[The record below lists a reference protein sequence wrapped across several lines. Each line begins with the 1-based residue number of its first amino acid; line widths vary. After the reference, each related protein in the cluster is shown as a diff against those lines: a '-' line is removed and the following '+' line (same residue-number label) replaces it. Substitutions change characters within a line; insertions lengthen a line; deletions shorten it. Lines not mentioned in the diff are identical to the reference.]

1 MERFKSFM
9 NKYKWFV
16 IGGVVALII
25 IIVVATLLVK
35 NHKIDVE
42 DDVKVS
48 FNGYNKTG
56 TAEITDDSYEKIMN
70 KLQVKALKQAG
81 FKNKEV
87 LNMIENNENDD
98 LDEDDFNYEEQQQ
111 ARTAGKILEH
121 VNLDIHNGKN

>member
-1 MERFKSFM
+1 MQRFKSFM

-81 FKNKEV
+81 FKIKK
-87 LNMIENNENDD
+87 
-98 LDEDDFNYEEQQQ
+98 Y
-111 ARTAGKILEH
+111 
-121 VNLDIHNGKN
+121 